1 MSDTKNNT
9 AYQKLK
15 KEFEEFTYIV
25 SHDLRAPLRAISSIT
40 DWIKEDLASENREEV
55 DENLNLLKQKVSR
68 LDNMIA
74 SLIELSR
81 VDSRNND
88 TSDFFVDQLVNDI
101 VEDVLI
107 DHKNLVITQD
117 VPKLQINSFK
127 TKMYQVIS
135 EVLKNSSDH
144 NSEKTEVTI
153 SIKEEKN
160 NLIINIEDFGQGTK
174 ESLEN
179 MFRVFYTSSK
189 KDQNIGLGLALIKK
203 ITEQIGGEIEIF
215 KKEKGL
221 LTTIKWPTV

>member
-1 MSDTKNNT
+1 MSNTNNLD
-9 AYQKLK
+9 YLKLK

-40 DWIKEDLASENREEV
+40 DWIQEDLSNENTQEV
-55 DENLNLLKQKVSR
+55 KDNFSVLKQKVSR
-68 LDNMIA
+68 LDRMIA

-88 TSDFFVDQLVNDI
+88 TSDFFVDQLVNDV

-107 DHKNLVITQD
+107 DHKNLVITKHI
-117 VPKLQINSFK
+117 PKLQINSFK
-127 TKMYQVIS
+127 TKLYQVIS

-144 NSEKTEVTI
+144 NSEDTEVTVI
-153 SIKEEKN
+153 IKAEKDHL
-160 NLIINIEDFGQGTK
+160 LIVIEDFGQGSS

-179 MFRVFYTSSK
+179 MFRIFYTTSK
-189 KDQNIGLGLALIKK
+189 KDKNIGLGLPLTKK
-203 ITEQIGGEIEIF
+203 ITENVGGSIKIA

-221 LTTIKWPTV
+221 LTTIIWPVF